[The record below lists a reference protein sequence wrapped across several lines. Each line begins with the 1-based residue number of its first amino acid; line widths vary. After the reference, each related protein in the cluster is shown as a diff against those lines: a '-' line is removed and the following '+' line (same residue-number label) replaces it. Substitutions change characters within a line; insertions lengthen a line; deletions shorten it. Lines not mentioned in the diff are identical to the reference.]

1 MKGIRRFW
9 FWFTLVVCP
18 LLIILGVA
26 TFAQLLGQYMY
37 SQQFSFSSLSSFQIA
52 FIGGGVCAFSVFL
65 STLKEAKIRFFAK

>member
-1 MKGIRRFW
+1 MKGIKRIW

-18 LLIILGVA
+18 LLIIIGVA

-52 FIGGGVCAFSVFL
+52 FMEGGICAFSVFL
-65 STLKEAKIRFFAK
+65 NTLKEAKIRFFAK